1 MQVIQK
7 GILLLVGLCVVLGA
21 AWYLISVFTKNT
33 SIQSTQIGFPV
44 LEDTIAS
51 ASSVIPVSSGS
62 SALMPSP
69 TPTGIVLPAILPNE
83 RVARVPVLLYHY
95 ISENPTKDDTARNG
109 LSTPPAIFKAQ
120 LETLKAAG
128 FVTITFD
135 ELAAFFDG
143 KTTLPSK
150 PIILTFDDGYVDFY
164 LNAYPI
170 LAGSGMKGVVFIPT
184 GLIGGRAYMNWS
196 QVEEIARSPLVT
208 VAAHSI
214 HHYAL
219 PKVAFDTMVN
229 EIVESKKILEQHVGY
244 PVNWMAY
251 PYGSFDER
259 VVAAVRKAGYIGAAT
274 TLPGVYQYKSR
285 FFYVPR
291 YRAGKRSGQSL
302 LQLLE

>member
-1 MQVIQK
+1 MQTRRK
-7 GILLLVGLCVVLGA
+7 GIQLLIGLCIVLGA
-21 AWYLISVFTKNT
+21 GWYLVSLFVKNA
-33 SIQSTQIGFPV
+33 SIQSSRVASPV
-44 LEDTIAS
+44 EDAIAS
-51 ASSVIPVSSGS
+51 ASSVIPIR
-62 SALMPSP
+62 SASATLTPTP
-69 TPTGIVLPAILPNE
+69 TPTGMVLPAILPNE

-95 ISENPTKDDTARNG
+95 VSENPNKDDIARNG
-109 LSTPPAIFKAQ
+109 LSTPPPIFKAQ
-120 LETLKAAG
+120 LETLKSAG
-128 FVTITFD
+128 YTTITFD

-143 KTTLPSK
+143 KSTLPTK
-150 PIILTFDDGYVDFY
+150 PVILTFDDGYVDFY

-184 GLIGGRAYMNWS
+184 GLIGGQAYMNWS
-196 QVEEIARSPLVT
+196 QVEEIARSPHVI

-219 PKVAFDTMVN
+219 PKIAFDVMVN
-229 EIVESKKILEQHVGY
+229 EIAESKKILEQHVGY

-259 VVAAVRKAGYIGAAT
+259 VVRAAKNAGYIGAAT
-274 TLPGVYQYKSR
+274 TMPGLYQYKSR
-285 FFYVPR
+285 LFYIPR

>member
-1 MQVIQK
+1 MKAAHWFLV
-7 GILLLVGLCVVLGA
+7 GILSFGVAIALVGYGIVGRGVEHVA
-21 AWYLISVFTKNT
+21 SV
-33 SIQSTQIGFPV
+33 
-44 LEDTIAS
+44 
-51 ASSVIPVSSGS
+51 SSVLQP
-62 SALMPSP
+62 SAAPTQTLTP
-69 TPTGIVLPAILPNE
+69 TPTPGIVLPPIVPGE
-83 RVARVPVLLYHY
+83 RAARVPVLLYHY
-95 ISENPTKDDTARNG
+95 IGENPNKDDTVRNG
-109 LSTPPAIFKAQ
+109 LSTSPSIFKAQ

-128 FVTITFD
+128 YTTITFD

-143 KTTLPSK
+143 KSLLPNK

-196 QVEEIARSPLVT
+196 QVEEIARSPFVI

-219 PKVAFDTMVN
+219 PKMAYDSMVN

-259 VVAAVRKAGYIGAAT
+259 VVTAVRKAGYIGAAT
-274 TLPGVYQYKSR
+274 TMLGMYQYKSR
-285 FFYVPR
+285 LYHIPR